1 MCIRLLVCRD
11 SEPEEDD
18 DGMIPLNDSE
28 SGIDSRRNQ
37 KRRTRYYILFFFFY
51 LHTSN
56 RPLPSLPHCVN
67 QIKRSNKGLFY
78 ALVVCYLPSFR
89 RLKPNESE
97 TSTNL
102 DSESEQEIIKTSHRY
117 RRCSRR

>member
-37 KRRTRYYILFFFFY
+37 KRRTRYYILFFLLLSSY
-51 LHTSN
+51 
-56 RPLPSLPHCVN
+56 
-67 QIKRSNKGLFY
+67 
-78 ALVVCYLPSFR
+78 
-89 RLKPNESE
+89 LKPPASLSSPLRES
-97 TSTNL
+97 N
-102 DSESEQEIIKTSHRY
+102 QAQQ
-117 RRCSRR
+117 